1 MMREDVL
8 FPLFAEQV
16 TLPGVG
22 PKNRTLFEKVAGG
35 PYVRDLVLTAPTG
48 VIDRALRDTILG
60 APEGAVVTVEVE
72 IGSHRPNLRKGKQ
85 PYRID
90 VTDAGTTFHLIFFHA
105 HGEYLNRLM
114 PTGERR
120 VISGK
125 VERFDS
131 VYQMPHPDHMVPL
144 AEASEIP
151 LSEPI
156 YPLTAGLSLRVL
168 GKVMRAALETVP
180 ELPEWLDPAFQAREA
195 MPPWR
200 DAVLSLHA
208 PQGLGDI
215 EPTTPARRRL
225 AYDELLAH
233 QLGLGLARD
242 AMRSGR
248 EGGGAV
254 STQGDGRL
262 RAAVLA
268 QLPFKPTSAQDRAVA
283 EIAADM
289 ATPLRMMRLLQ
300 GDVGAGKTLVALL
313 SMLIAVEAGG
323 QAALMA
329 PTDILARQHLDS
341 LTPLAAAAGVRLGA
355 LTGRDKGRAREDKLE
370 MVASGE
376 IDILVGTHALFQRG
390 VDFKELRLA
399 VIDEQHRFGV
409 AQRMALAE
417 KGGAADVLAMTATPI
432 PRTLAL
438 ANYGDM
444 DVSILDEKP
453 PGRIPIE
460 TRLVSIDRYE
470 EVVAG
475 VARAIAGGA
484 RAYWVCPLVEES
496 EVIDVAAAEE
506 RSRVLAATLGAQTV
520 ALTHGRLPAAEK
532 DAAMARFVAGEAK
545 VLVATTVIEVGVN
558 VPEATLIVIE
568 HAERF
573 GLAQLHQLRGR
584 VGRGGDASHC
594 LLLYGGP
601 LSEAGRARL
610 SIMRETEDGFRL
622 AEEDLRLRGAGD
634 LLGVKQSGLPAFRVA
649 DVERQG
655 DLMKTAQDD
664 ARLALSQDPT
674 LTNDRGQALRL
685 LLQLMGRDE
694 AMKYLGSG

>member
-1 MMREDVL
+1 MREDVL
-8 FPLFAEQV
+8 FPLFAEQI

-22 PKNRTLFEKVAGG
+22 PKNRALFEKVAGG
-35 PYVRDLVLTAPTG
+35 PHVRDLLLTAPTG
-48 VIDRALRDTILG
+48 VIDRAQRDTILG
-60 APEGAVVTVEVE
+60 APEGSVVTVEVE
-72 IGSHRPNLRKGKQ
+72 IGTHRPNLRKGKQ

-105 HGEYLNRLM
+105 HGEYLNRLLPM
-114 PTGERR
+114 GERR

-131 VYQMPHPDHMVPL
+131 VYQMPHPDHVVPL
-144 AEASEIP
+144 AEAGEIP
-151 LSEPI
+151 LAEPV

-168 GKVMRAALETVP
+168 GKVMRAALESVP
-180 ELPEWLDPAFQAREA
+180 DLPEWLDPAFQAREGL
-195 MPPWR
+195 PSWR
-200 DAVLSLHA
+200 EAVRTLHA
-208 PQGLGDI
+208 PQGVSDV
-215 EPTTPARRRL
+215 EPSAPARRRL

-254 STQGDGRL
+254 VTQGDGRL

-268 QLPFKPTSAQDRAVA
+268 QLPYSPTGAQSRAVA
-283 EIAADM
+283 EIEADM
-289 ATPLRMMRLLQ
+289 AAPLRMMRLLQ

-341 LTPLAAAAGVRLGA
+341 LLPLTESVGVRLGA

-370 MVASGE
+370 AVASGE

-390 VDFKELRLA
+390 VEFRELRLA

-453 PGRIPIE
+453 PGRKPIE

-506 RSRVLAATLGAQTV
+506 RFRALAATLGEQTV

-655 DLMKTAQDD
+655 DLMQIAQDD
-664 ARLALSQDPT
+664 ARLALSQDPS
-674 LTNDRGQALRL
+674 LTGERGQALRL
-685 LLQLMGRDE
+685 LLQLLGRDE